1 MQVNS
6 SWNYKESLFYINYIK
21 SSYVNIML
29 SFSIFGDNLELLEK
43 IRKLKKSIYSLRFEE
58 WKRDK
63 LWEYINDDIE
73 YIDLWRFI

>member
-58 WKRDK
+58 WKKDK